1 MIKRERERE
10 RFKTKKKKHEM
21 KVIGGM
27 LLVQ

>member
-10 RFKTKKKKHEM
+10 IQDKKKKHEM

>member
-21 KVIGGM
+21 RVIGGM